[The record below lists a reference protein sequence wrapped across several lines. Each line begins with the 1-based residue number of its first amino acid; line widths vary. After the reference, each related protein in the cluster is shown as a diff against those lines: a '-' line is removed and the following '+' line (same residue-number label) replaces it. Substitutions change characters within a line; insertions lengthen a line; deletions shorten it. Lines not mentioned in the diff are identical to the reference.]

1 MWSVN
6 VMYASCHVCK
16 TVYPVSATQLR
27 AAGGRVRCGNCHE
40 VFDATSAL
48 FDDPRQALEF
58 AETQL
63 HEVTREIDE
72 LVGRALDEVSTT
84 EPVSESEADAAV
96 PDEISEHVQVDADDI
111 EPEGKADQSVSS
123 QQDSDAADIVDIAI
137 GAVGQRF
144 QADADTYAA
153 PVAAEFVKSAP
164 SVSPAEEE
172 MPSAAL
178 LFDTGPATARTSW
191 GAIAAGLLL
200 TFLFLGQ
207 YIWVERYR
215 MAGIPAFRPYLD
227 AACGVLGCDLPL
239 RHETAR
245 LEVLEREIR
254 NHPHVDDALLVNAT
268 FTNGA
273 DFVQSYPIFEVAF
286 SDVSGTPVAVRRFQP
301 DEYLNGV
308 DPSKGMIP
316 GQQTRLM
323 LEIIDPGDRAVSF
336 QFDFL

>member
-16 TVYPVSATQLR
+16 TVYPVSAAQLR

-48 FDDPRQALEF
+48 FDDPQQALEF
-58 AETQL
+58 AEAQL
-63 HEVTREIDE
+63 HEVTREIDD

-84 EPVSESEADAAV
+84 EPLSEPEADA
-96 PDEISEHVQVDADDI
+96 IR
-111 EPEGKADQSVSS
+111 PEGEADQSVSS
-123 QQDSDAADIVDIAI
+123 QQDSDTADIVDIAI
-137 GAVGQRF
+137 GAVDQRF

-153 PVAAEFVKSAP
+153 PVAAEFVTSAP

-200 TFLFLGQ
+200 TFLLLGQ
-207 YIWVERYR
+207 YTWVERYR

-227 AACGVLGCDLPL
+227 AACAVLGCDLPL

-301 DEYLNGV
+301 DEYLDGV
-308 DPSKGMIP
+308 DPSKGMVP

>member
-1 MWSVN
+1 MWSVS
-6 VMYASCHVCK
+6 VMYASCHACK
-16 TVYPVSATQLR
+16 TVYPVSAAQLR
-27 AAGGRVRCGNCHE
+27 AAGGRVRCSSCQN

-48 FDDPRQALEF
+48 FDDPQQALAF

-63 HEVTREIDE
+63 HEVTREIDD

-84 EPVSESEADAAV
+84 EPVSEPE
-96 PDEISEHVQVDADDI
+96 VDALVADLPAEIPEQGGLVAGDV
-111 EPEGKADQSVSS
+111 EPEDVADQSVSS
-123 QQDSDAADIVDIAI
+123 DIVDVAMGAM

-144 QADADTYAA
+144 QADVDTYAA
-153 PVAAEFVKSAP
+153 PVAVEFVASAP

-172 MPSAAL
+172 MPSAAM
-178 LFDTGPATARTSW
+178 LFDTGPDTARTSW

-200 TFLFLGQ
+200 TLLLLGQ
-207 YIWVERYR
+207 YIWAERYR

-254 NHPHVDDALLVNAT
+254 NHPHVDDALLVSAT

-273 DFVQSYPIFEVAF
+273 DFVQSYPVFEVAF

-301 DEYLNGV
+301 SEYLDGV
-308 DPSKGMIP
+308 DPSRGMPP